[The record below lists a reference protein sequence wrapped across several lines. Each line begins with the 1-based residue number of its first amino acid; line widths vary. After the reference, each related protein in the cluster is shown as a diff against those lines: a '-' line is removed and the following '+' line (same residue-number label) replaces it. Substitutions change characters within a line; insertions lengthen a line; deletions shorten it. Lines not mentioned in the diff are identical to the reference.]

1 MPHRIKTLPRWIVF
15 CLDLFT
21 VAASLVAARLISNNF
36 HPDAAL
42 QHLSFQLPLVLII
55 SSAFFLL
62 LHTYSGI
69 LRHSNAYDVF
79 RIVVANGATGIIL
92 LALLGTE
99 PFTQLPYPGLEDIL
113 ILFFVS
119 TFSLCAYRAAVR
131 WAYHQLYQSLD
142 VRQRNKAVVFDS
154 GYQGILTK
162 RLINDHPGSN
172 LQVVGF
178 LETNTNKIGKNLEG
192 LDIFAINHKAMEVLK
207 NRGVSMI
214 LIAGGKTIDQQ
225 QAVQDPALTLNLLV
239 ELAND
244 AGLEVRR
251 MPPLDEWITERPA
264 TEQLREIN
272 LEELLERAPIQIHNE
287 AIAAALGGKKILVT
301 GAAGS
306 IGSEL
311 VRQLTRFSP
320 SLIIACDQAETELH
334 ELGLELQE
342 QYPNGKVA
350 LFVGNICEMQR
361 MRMLFEVYEPEL
373 VFHAAAYKHVPLMED
388 HPSMAVLN
396 NILGTRTLADLA
408 VEFGVEE
415 FVMVSTDKAVNPTN
429 VMGASKRV
437 AEIYTQSL
445 YRQLAAERG
454 PVVTRFITTRFGN
467 VLGSNGSV
475 VPRFRQQLEKG
486 GPLTVTHPE
495 ITRYFMTIPE
505 ACQLVIEAGVMGEGG
520 EIFVFDMGKPVK
532 IADLAAKLIRLAGKR
547 PGIDIQIE
555 FTGLRPGEKL
565 YEELLS
571 DAETTLPTYH
581 EKILKAQVREYAF
594 AEVRDQ
600 VTELIRLAE
609 QHYSLDTVRL
619 MKQMVPEF
627 KSENSVYGELDGLV
641 VG

>member
-1 MPHRIKTLPRWIVF
+1 
-15 CLDLFT
+15 
-21 VAASLVAARLISNNF
+21 
-36 HPDAAL
+36 
-42 QHLSFQLPLVLII
+42 
-55 SSAFFLL
+55 
-62 LHTYSGI
+62 
-69 LRHSNAYDVF
+69 
-79 RIVVANGATGIIL
+79 
-92 LALLGTE
+92 
-99 PFTQLPYPGLEDIL
+99 
-113 ILFFVS
+113 
-119 TFSLCAYRAAVR
+119 
-131 WAYHQLYQSLD
+131 
-142 VRQRNKAVVFDS
+142 
-154 GYQGILTK
+154 
-162 RLINDHPGSN
+162 
-172 LQVVGF
+172 
-178 LETNTNKIGKNLEG
+178 
-192 LDIFAINHKAMEVLK
+192 MEVLK